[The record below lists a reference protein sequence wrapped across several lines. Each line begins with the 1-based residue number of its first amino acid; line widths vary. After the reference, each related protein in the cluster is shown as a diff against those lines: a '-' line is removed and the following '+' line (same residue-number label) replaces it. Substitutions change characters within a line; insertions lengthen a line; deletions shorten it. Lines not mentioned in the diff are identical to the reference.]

1 MNMAAFEIAQRCFDK
16 ALEIAVDDGGRA
28 KIVAASPAAES
39 RGVVYVAIR
48 ADGQALKVGMTR
60 GRLRARWNG
69 IVDTINGK
77 RTRKHE
83 IRAQGWWQNV
93 VRGRSFEVWC
103 KTPSELDIRIE
114 DEPPRALHS
123 FHLEEAYWDDVF
135 HPLLGIKLSTRP

>member
-1 MNMAAFEIAQRCFDK
+1 MTTFEIAHRCFVK
-16 ALEIAVDDGGRA
+16 ALEVVVDDAGHA
-28 KIVAASPAAES
+28 EITSASSAADM

-60 GRLRARWNG
+60 GRLRTRWNG

-83 IRAQGWWQNV
+83 IKAQGWWHAE
-93 VRGRSFEVWC
+93 VRGSSFEVWC
-103 KTPSELDIRIE
+103 KNPSELMIQLE
-114 DEPPRALHS
+114 KEPLRALHS

-135 HPLLGIKLSTRP
+135 QPLLGIKLSTRP